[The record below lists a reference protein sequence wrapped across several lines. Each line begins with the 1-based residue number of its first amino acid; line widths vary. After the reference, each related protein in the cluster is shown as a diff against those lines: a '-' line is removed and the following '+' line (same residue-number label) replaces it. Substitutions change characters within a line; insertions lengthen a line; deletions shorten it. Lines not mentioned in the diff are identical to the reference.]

1 MCIRDRAYLARYEG
15 VRHYMKE
22 IVEMG
27 KKNGYVETLLG
38 RKRWLP
44 DLKSKNYNLRSFAER
59 TALNTPIQGT
69 AADIIKIAMLHIEEK
84 LKELQLQT
92 KMLLQVHDELIFD
105 VPENE
110 LAMVKKL
117 VKTEME
123 TAYPLSV
130 PMTVDVKTG
139 KRCV

>member
-1 MCIRDRAYLARYEG
+1 M
-15 VRHYMKE
+15 
-22 IVEMG
+22 
-27 KKNGYVETLLG
+27 ETLLG

-139 KRCV
+139 KDWYHLESVAVE

>member
-1 MCIRDRAYLARYEG
+1 
-15 VRHYMKE
+15 MKE

-139 KRCV
+139 KDWYHLESVAVE